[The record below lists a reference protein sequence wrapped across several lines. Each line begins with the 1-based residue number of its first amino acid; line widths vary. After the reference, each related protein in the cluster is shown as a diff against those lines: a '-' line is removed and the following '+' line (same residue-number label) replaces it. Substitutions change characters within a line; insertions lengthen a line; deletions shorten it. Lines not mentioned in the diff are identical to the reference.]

1 MTTKKSVLSSLAVF
15 ALGLGA
21 AMGLGPQADER
32 RYRIVRSKTTAK
44 HTKTPSMRKAREKNK
59 AARKARIR
67 NKRGA

>member
-1 MTTKKSVLSSLAVF
+1 MTTKKSVLSLAVL

-44 HTKTPSMRKAREKNK
+44 RTKTPSMRKAREKNK
-59 AARKARIR
+59 AARKSRVR